1 MPEENF
7 EEWAKSSHL
16 KSVTLDVLR
25 NNDIDDMATVRLIN
39 SEDIKVPPIPVY
51 NAATILLTSK
61 LFDYHL
67 GHFIT
72 LCLTDVPSETAYQA
86 GAG

>member
-39 SEDIKVPPIPVY
+39 SDDIKV
-51 NAATILLTSK
+51 
-61 LFDYHL
+61 
-67 GHFIT
+67 
-72 LCLTDVPSETAYQA
+72 
-86 GAG
+86 